1 MNLIFQTQNTAQ
13 LSLSL
18 ISSVSLSFFMI
29 ESFSSNSYWSDVDKQ
44 FLAAPVKSAV
54 DKFQL
59 LPEFLKVRGLVKQH
73 LDSFNYFVRTEIKKI
88 VRANDLITSR
98 VDPTIYLR
106 YKDVWI
112 GEPSMTIDGVTEK
125 LSPHKCRLSDITDM
139 YAAPIYVNIEY
150 ITGSHGQ
157 KTPPVA
163 KNNVIIGRMPIMLR
177 SCCCVLHGKDGAELA
192 RLGCECPLD
201 PGGYF
206 IIKGTEKV
214 ILIQEQLSKNR
225 IIIDTDKKGCVQ
237 ASVMSSTEATKSKTV
252 IKMEKEKIYLY
263 LNQFANKVPIMVV
276 MKAMGM
282 ESDQEVVQMLG
293 RDPRF
298 GALLLPSIEE
308 ECASNDVYTQ
318 HQALEFL
325 EKKVRKS
332 PFSNSSFEKEGKA
345 LGILRDVF
353 IANIPVRQNNFRAKC
368 IYVAVMLRRMMEAIL
383 NKDAM
388 DDKDY
393 VGNKRLELSGQ
404 LLSLLFEDLFK
415 TMNDEVKKTVD
426 ATLAK
431 PSRSS
436 RFDFSQSCCIF
447 KVWLPLDGGRNLL
460 EGSEKKRSRTGENE
474 FVAVQRGDRL
484 SLIARSTDRPPSL
497 IAPIDLVG
505 SNLSPATLMSD
516 VDKQFLAAPVKSAV
530 DKFQLLPE
538 FLKVRGLVK
547 QHLDSFNYFVRT
559 EIKKIVRANDLIT
572 SRVDPTIYLRY
583 KDVWIGEPSMTID
596 GVTEKLS
603 PHKCRLSDITYA
615 APIYVNIEY
624 ITGSH
629 GQKTPPVAKNNVIIG
644 RMPIML
650 RSCCCVLHGKDGAE
664 LARLGCECPLD
675 PGGYFIIKGTEKVI
689 LIQEQLSK
697 NRIII
702 DTDKKGCVQASVM
715 SSTEATKSKTVIKM
729 EKEKIYLYLN
739 QFANKVPIMVV
750 MKAMG
755 MESDQEVV
763 QMLGRDPRFGA
774 LLLPSIE
781 ECASNDVY
789 TQHQALEF
797 LEKKGM
803 LGGVR
808 KSPFSNSSF
817 EKEGKALGILRD
829 VFIANI
835 PVRQNNFRAK
845 CIYVAVM
852 LRRMM
857 EAILNKDAMD
867 DKDYVGNKRLEL
879 SGQLLSLLFED
890 LFKTMNDEVKKTVD
904 ATLAKPSRSSRFDF
918 SQGAIVALL
927 ITLEHH
933 QEQVIKL
940 TLGGRIIKASTD
952 DFHYVK
958 FIVKDSITVGLER
971 TLSTGN
977 WDVKR
982 FKMHRKGMTQ
992 VVARLSFIGTLGH
1005 MTKISPQFEKSR
1017 KVSGP
1022 RALQP
1027 SQWGMLCPCDTPE
1040 GEACGLVK
1048 NLALMTHVTTDEE
1061 EGPIVSLCYCLG
1073 VEDLELLSGEE
1084 LHTPDSFLII
1094 LNGIILGK
1102 HRRPQRFANAMRKLR
1117 RAGKIGEFV
1126 SVFVNEKQHC
1136 VYIASDGGRVC
1147 RPLVIADNGVSRIKE
1162 HHMKELLDGVRC
1174 FDDFLREGLI
1184 EYLDVNEENNALIA
1198 LYEGEATFET
1208 THIEIEPFTI
1218 LGVCAGLIPFP
1229 HHNQSPRNTYQCAM
1243 GKQAMGNIAYNQLCR
1258 MDTLIY
1264 LLVYPQ
1270 RPLLTTRT
1278 IELVGYDKLGAGQN
1292 ATVAVMSYSG
1302 YDIEDAIVM
1311 NKASLDR
1318 GFGRCIVMKKLS
1330 AINQKYENNS
1340 SDRIIR
1346 PQREGH
1352 DAERMQSVLTVP
1364 VLLSLVNYTKE
1375 VGIGLILDDD
1385 GLAAPGEIIRPNDI
1399 YINKQSPIVTR
1410 GAIVPPMG
1418 LNDKSLTGIAT
1429 SRQYKPS
1436 RQTYKGP
1443 EGETAVVDRVALCS
1457 DKNNNL
1463 CIKFMIRHTRRPEVG
1478 DKFSS
1483 RHGQKGV
1490 CGTIIQQEDF
1500 PFSERGICPDLIMNP
1515 HGFPS
1520 KEYGISEDGGY
1531 KDEEVFDEPT
1541 VKFGVGESM
1550 KFLRFMKSPIFS
1562 GFVIQQGRMTVGKM
1576 IELLGSKAGV
1586 SSGKFHYGS
1595 AFGEPSGHADRVE
1608 AISETLVKH
1617 GFSYSGKDFIYSG
1630 ITGLPLQTYI
1640 FMGPIYYQKLKHM
1653 VLDKMHARGSG
1664 PRVMITRQPTEGRS
1678 RNGGLRVG
1686 EMERDCLIAYGT
1698 SMLIF
1703 ERLMI
1708 SSDPFKVQ
1716 VCRKCGLL
1724 GYYNHKLKTSICS
1737 TCKNGE
1743 NVSTMKLPY
1752 ACKLLFQRTSINEY
1766 CSSLETN
1773 GSLMVWAFL
1782 PMLGVHKLRQCCGA
1796 ILLELWYN
1804 WSLATG
1810 GVI

>member
-1 MNLIFQTQNTAQ
+1 MGVREEYVGPGSQKREL
-13 LSLSL
+13 
-18 ISSVSLSFFMI
+18 
-29 ESFSSNSYWSDVDKQ
+29 DVDKQ

-73 LDSFNYFVRTEIKKI
+73 LDSFNYFVGTEIKKI
-88 VRANDLITSR
+88 VRANDLITSK

-112 GEPSMTIDGVTEK
+112 GEPSMIIDGITEK
-125 LSPHKCRLSDITDM
+125 LSPHKCRLSDIT

-150 ITGSHGQ
+150 ISGSHGQ
-157 KTPPVA
+157 KAPPMA

-177 SCCCVLHGKDGAELA
+177 SRSCVLHGKDEAELA
-192 RLGCECPLD
+192 RLGECPLD

-206 IIKGTEKV
+206 VIKGTEKV

-225 IIIDTDKKGCVQ
+225 IIIDTDKKGCIQ
-237 ASVMSSTEATKSKTV
+237 ASVTSSTEATKSKTV

-263 LNQFANKVPIMVV
+263 LNQFATKVPIMVV

-282 ESDQEVVQMLG
+282 ESDQEVVQMIG
-293 RDPRF
+293 RDPQY
-298 GALLLPSIEE
+298 GALLLPSIE

-325 EKKVRKS
+325 EKKVKKS
-332 PFSNSSFEKEGKA
+332 PFSTPSLEKEGKA
-345 LGILRDVF
+345 FGILHDVF
-353 IANIPVRQNNFRAKC
+353 VANIPVRENNFRAKC

-383 NKDAM
+383 NKDAI

-415 TMNDEVKKTVD
+415 TMNDEVRKTVD
-426 ATLAK
+426 AILAK

-436 RFDFSQSCCIF
+436 RFDFSQF
-447 KVWLPLDGGRNLL
+447 
-460 EGSEKKRSRTGENE
+460 
-474 FVAVQRGDRL
+474 
-484 SLIARSTDRPPSL
+484 
-497 IAPIDLVG
+497 
-505 SNLSPATLMSD
+505 
-516 VDKQFLAAPVKSAV
+516 
-530 DKFQLLPE
+530 
-538 FLKVRGLVK
+538 
-547 QHLDSFNYFVRT
+547 
-559 EIKKIVRANDLIT
+559 IVR
-572 SRVDPTIYLRY
+572 
-583 KDVWIGEPSMTID
+583 
-596 GVTEKLS
+596 
-603 PHKCRLSDITYA
+603 
-615 APIYVNIEY
+615 
-624 ITGSH
+624 
-629 GQKTPPVAKNNVIIG
+629 
-644 RMPIML
+644 
-650 RSCCCVLHGKDGAE
+650 
-664 LARLGCECPLD
+664 
-675 PGGYFIIKGTEKVI
+675 
-689 LIQEQLSK
+689 
-697 NRIII
+697 
-702 DTDKKGCVQASVM
+702 
-715 SSTEATKSKTVIKM
+715 
-729 EKEKIYLYLN
+729 
-739 QFANKVPIMVV
+739 
-750 MKAMG
+750 
-755 MESDQEVV
+755 
-763 QMLGRDPRFGA
+763 
-774 LLLPSIE
+774 
-781 ECASNDVY
+781 
-789 TQHQALEF
+789 
-797 LEKKGM
+797 
-803 LGGVR
+803 
-808 KSPFSNSSF
+808 
-817 EKEGKALGILRD
+817 
-829 VFIANI
+829 
-835 PVRQNNFRAK
+835 
-845 CIYVAVM
+845 
-852 LRRMM
+852 
-857 EAILNKDAMD
+857 
-867 DKDYVGNKRLEL
+867 
-879 SGQLLSLLFED
+879 
-890 LFKTMNDEVKKTVD
+890 
-904 ATLAKPSRSSRFDF
+904 
-918 SQGAIVALL
+918 
-927 ITLEHH
+927 
-933 QEQVIKL
+933 
-940 TLGGRIIKASTD
+940 
-952 DFHYVK
+952 
-958 FIVKDSITVGLER
+958 DSITVGLER

-982 FKMHRKGMTQ
+982 FRMHRKGMTQ

-1061 EGPIVSLCYCLG
+1061 ETPIISLCYCLG

-1084 LHTPDSFLII
+1084 LHAVDSFLII
-1094 LNGIILGK
+1094 LNGLILGK
-1102 HRRPQRFANAMRKLR
+1102 HRKPQRFANAMRKLR

-1126 SVFVNEKQHC
+1126 SIFVNEKQRC

-1147 RPLVIADNGVSRIKE
+1147 RPLVIADKGVSRIKE
-1162 HHMKELLDGVRC
+1162 HHMKELLDGVRS

-1198 LYEGEATFET
+1198 LYEGEATSET

-1311 NKASLDR
+1311 NKSSLDR
-1318 GFGRCIVMKKLS
+1318 GFGRCIVMKKMS
-1330 AINQKYENNS
+1330 AINQKYENNT
-1340 SDRIIR
+1340 SDRIVR

-1352 DAERMQSVLTVP
+1352 DAERMQ
-1364 VLLSLVNYTKE
+1364 
-1375 VGIGLILDDD
+1375 ILDDD
-1385 GLAAPGEIIRPNDI
+1385 GLAAPGEIIRPHDI
-1399 YINKQSPIVTR
+1399 YINKQSPVVTR
-1410 GAIVPPMG
+1410 GPPITSTMG
-1418 LNDKSLTGIAT
+1418 LSDS
-1429 SRQYKPS
+1429 QYKPS

-1520 KEYGISEDGGY
+1520 
-1531 KDEEVFDEPT
+1531 
-1541 VKFGVGESM
+1541 
-1550 KFLRFMKSPIFS
+1550 
-1562 GFVIQQGRMTVGKM
+1562 RMTVGKM

-1586 SSGKFHYGS
+1586 SCGRFHYGS

-1617 GFSYSGKDFIYSG
+1617 GFSYNGKDFIYSG
-1630 ITGLPLQTYI
+1630 ITGLPLQAYI

-1703 ERLMI
+1703 ERLML
-1708 SSDPFKVQ
+1708 SSDPFEVQ

-1724 GYYNHKLKTSICS
+1724 GYYNQKLKTSVCS

-1752 ACKLLFQRTSINEY
+1752 ACKLLFQELQSMNVVPR
-1766 CSSLETN
+1766 L
-1773 GSLMVWAFL
+1773 
-1782 PMLGVHKLRQCCGA
+1782 KLTEA
-1796 ILLELWYN
+1796 
-1804 WSLATG
+1804 
-1810 GVI
+1810 

>member
-1 MNLIFQTQNTAQ
+1 
-13 LSLSL
+13 
-18 ISSVSLSFFMI
+18 
-29 ESFSSNSYWSDVDKQ
+29 
-44 FLAAPVKSAV
+44 
-54 DKFQL
+54 
-59 LPEFLKVRGLVKQH
+59 
-73 LDSFNYFVRTEIKKI
+73 
-88 VRANDLITSR
+88 
-98 VDPTIYLR
+98 
-106 YKDVWI
+106 
-112 GEPSMTIDGVTEK
+112 
-125 LSPHKCRLSDITDM
+125 
-139 YAAPIYVNIEY
+139 
-150 ITGSHGQ
+150 
-157 KTPPVA
+157 
-163 KNNVIIGRMPIMLR
+163 
-177 SCCCVLHGKDGAELA
+177 
-192 RLGCECPLD
+192 
-201 PGGYF
+201 
-206 IIKGTEKV
+206 
-214 ILIQEQLSKNR
+214 
-225 IIIDTDKKGCVQ
+225 
-237 ASVMSSTEATKSKTV
+237 
-252 IKMEKEKIYLY
+252 ME
-263 LNQFANKVPIMVV
+263 
-276 MKAMGM
+276 
-282 ESDQEVVQMLG
+282 
-293 RDPRF
+293 
-298 GALLLPSIEE
+298 
-308 ECASNDVYTQ
+308 
-318 HQALEFL
+318 
-325 EKKVRKS
+325 
-332 PFSNSSFEKEGKA
+332 
-345 LGILRDVF
+345 
-353 IANIPVRQNNFRAKC
+353 
-368 IYVAVMLRRMMEAIL
+368 
-383 NKDAM
+383 
-388 DDKDY
+388 
-393 VGNKRLELSGQ
+393 
-404 LLSLLFEDLFK
+404 
-415 TMNDEVKKTVD
+415 
-426 ATLAK
+426 
-431 PSRSS
+431 
-436 RFDFSQSCCIF
+436 
-447 KVWLPLDGGRNLL
+447 W
-460 EGSEKKRSRTGENE
+460 
-474 FVAVQRGDRL
+474 
-484 SLIARSTDRPPSL
+484 
-497 IAPIDLVG
+497 
-505 SNLSPATLMSD
+505 SD

-664 LARLGCECPLD
+664 LARLGECPLD

-797 LEKKGM
+797 LEKK
-803 LGGVR
+803 VR

-835 PVRQNNFRAK
+835 PVCQNNFRAK

-918 SQGAIVALL
+918 SQ
-927 ITLEHH
+927 
-933 QEQVIKL
+933 
-940 TLGGRIIKASTD
+940 
-952 DFHYVK
+952 

-1147 RPLVIADNGVSRIKE
+1147 RPLVIADKGVSRIKE

-1198 LYEGEATFET
+1198 LYEGVATFET

-1352 DAERMQSVLTVP
+1352 DAERMQ
-1364 VLLSLVNYTKE
+1364 
-1375 VGIGLILDDD
+1375 ILDDD

-1418 LNDKSLTGIAT
+1418 LNDK
-1429 SRQYKPS
+1429 QYKQS

-1520 KEYGISEDGGY
+1520 
-1531 KDEEVFDEPT
+1531 
-1541 VKFGVGESM
+1541 
-1550 KFLRFMKSPIFS
+1550 
-1562 GFVIQQGRMTVGKM
+1562 RMTVGKM

-1752 ACKLLFQRTSINEY
+1752 ACKLLFQELQSMNIVPR
-1766 CSSLETN
+1766 L
-1773 GSLMVWAFL
+1773 
-1782 PMLGVHKLRQCCGA
+1782 KLTEA
-1796 ILLELWYN
+1796 
-1804 WSLATG
+1804 
-1810 GVI
+1810 